1 MLGELFSIAVQWRHT
16 KLQAQTKVGD
26 FFVLTAVREGPGN
39 RNYEKHTPFPANNST
54 LSKDD
59 NTSLNHLID
68 FYASRGGTFAEKD
81 QPVNDLR
88 DPLS

>member
-68 FYASRGGTFAEKD
+68 FYASRGGTFAEKTN
-81 QPVNDLR
+81 PSTTLET
-88 DPLS
+88 P